1 MDKFKNP
8 LETVQLIPIF
18 SYLNI
23 LSDFLYIEN
32 YLSKIDQNKE
42 IPIINALY
50 EYIQHYENNTFK
62 QGELIRELLKGSDL
76 YGAKDN
82 EYVEATFVNVMF
94 DHIISSLVFNKY
106 GNIYGFLAKIFHE
119 VDNLQI
125 ETVLDAIMLTL
136 DKASF
141 ENEYGDRSKLSSLSL
156 ARIYNDII
164 LPLFPIPNTNR
175 SLLSIDYIYAQA
187 GSMFL
192 RAGRI
197 DTNNYIKF
205 GSSDANTT
213 ENNLFQQY
221 LITGHVIEKLILTD
235 EKNFQMSKAF
245 ALPALMY
252 YVFNSKY
259 LFDYENMAEFISESD
274 FWQTAYEH
282 LFQYTTEAFNDINV
296 ELESDYTLK
305 IHMALSS
312 FQSSNALVK
321 SVMEKYNNFKF
332 SLYSANPKSFHCQY
346 RKSQPNQN
354 ENAKSKIN
362 NITEVYKTY
371 ELQLVEKTIS
381 KSLMDQLDLMTVVIK
396 LIIPNNTVLHYDYN
410 ESKHLPYDILE
421 FFFPKTISFEYYI
434 LKREDYNATFIKYT
448 DNEDIFA
455 EDIRLHFEKIF
466 SVATPIILK
475 TADENITVFYQNLIN
490 YKKSR
495 FQTQLEILDN
505 CQEESKNIKS
515 DWWKEFGLSLVPY
528 YPCLSDTSGTNY
540 GNICVLSKEQFFYKY
555 QNNVCSKAINN
566 KSQSFLSSLGTT
578 IKSVFLKNVIS
589 QTVDEILNEQQ
600 KSRLTIKKV
609 LNKIKLFEDICL
621 HIKDPAFQL
630 TFITE
635 DRISVFEI
643 IIKSLREK
651 TDFKINSTINSLYKI
666 KTLKSN
672 SFKSIG
678 IVGENNTRL
687 IFVNTLYNQSDTGY
701 GFKFI
706 FLSDDVSKIAQ
717 FRTGFELKDE
727 RLFTQGDT
735 ENSIKKYIALNN
747 VSFQPEPD
755 HSMYEINNQL
765 WRRPKKLLFS
775 GIPIQADDY
784 DEKCNDD
791 ISYFEKSILNNLC
804 RRQRRLNEKSVF
816 EDEAVTFIK
825 NKTNISEEWIR
836 NMFNKYTF
844 PDNIT
849 LLQFVDYWMYNNTF
863 KAPVWSKIFEIENS
877 DLLKKLR
884 YDSRFEKHDMSNF
897 NGKFR
902 INGLYSIAERHLI
915 EKEAPISNIIKEF
928 NEQKASYSVAFHD
941 YYAIRNFATTGY
953 TRITRDSQ
961 EAKLMKIALYKLAI
975 RQSDDPEGE
984 FDLKLFKVETKPI
997 AIARMFLT
1005 QNNITLQKFT
1015 QASPNAGS
1023 AIRLR
1028 GYPAP
1033 GCVNILY
1040 EMVFSRPYVRAKI
1053 EQIYN
1058 IKENNVILLPGS
1070 NFLIVD
1076 RRMLGIG
1083 GLGNVLKLKLM
1094 FQHIDDEKSFWYKN
1108 IMNEIAHI
1116 NF

>member
-1 MDKFKNP
+1 MDTFKNP
-8 LETVQLIPIF
+8 LETVHLIPIF

-32 YLSKIDQNKE
+32 YLSETDQNKE
-42 IPIINALY
+42 IPIVNALY
-50 EYIQHYENNTFK
+50 EYIQDYENNTFK
-62 QGELIRELLKGSDL
+62 KGKLIRELLKGSDL
-76 YGAKDN
+76 YGAKDD

-94 DHIISSLVFNKY
+94 DHIISSLVFHKY
-106 GNIYGFLAKIFHE
+106 GNIYGFLANIFHK
-119 VDNLQI
+119 VNNLQI
-125 ETVLDAIMLTL
+125 KTVLDAITL
-136 DKASF
+136 SLENASF
-141 ENEYGDRSKLSSLSL
+141 ENVYGDRSKLSSLSL
-156 ARIYNDII
+156 KRIHNDII
-164 LPLFPIPNTNR
+164 IPMFPIPKDNLR
-175 SLLSIDYIYAQA
+175 LLSIDYIYAQA

-205 GSSDANTT
+205 GSSDTNTT

-235 EKNFQMSKAF
+235 ENNFQMSKAF

-274 FWQTAYEH
+274 FWQTAYQH
-282 LFQYTTEAFNDINV
+282 LFQYTTRAFKNINV
-296 ELESDYTLK
+296 ELHSDYTYK
-305 IHMALSS
+305 MNMALSS
-312 FQSSNALVK
+312 FQSTNALIK
-321 SVMEKYNNFKF
+321 SFVEKYNNFKF
-332 SLYSANPKSFHCQY
+332 SLYTSYPKSFYCQY
-346 RKSQPNQN
+346 RRNQPNLN
-354 ENAKSKIN
+354 EYAKSKIN

-381 KSLMDQLDLMTVVIK
+381 KSLMEQLDLMTVVIR
-396 LIIPNNTVLHYDYN
+396 LLIPNNTVLYN
-410 ESKHLPYDILE
+410 DFDESKHLPYDILE
-421 FFFPKTISFEYYI
+421 FFFPKNISFEYYI
-434 LKREDYNATFIKYT
+434 LKREDYNATLIKYT

-455 EDIRLHFEKIF
+455 EDIRLHFEKVF

-475 TADENITVFYQNLIN
+475 TADENIAVFYQNLIN

-495 FQTQLEILDN
+495 LQTQLEILDN
-505 CQEESKNIKS
+505 CQEESENIKS

-528 YPCLSDTSGTNY
+528 YPCLSNTSGTSY
-540 GNICVLSKEQFFYKY
+540 GNICVLGKEQFFYKY

-578 IKSVFLKNVIS
+578 IKSVFLKNAIS
-589 QTVDEILNEQQ
+589 ETIDDILNKQQ
-600 KSRLTIKKV
+600 KSRLTIRNV
-609 LNKIKLFEDICL
+609 LNKIELFEDICL

-672 SFKSIG
+672 YFKSIG
-678 IVGENNTRL
+678 TVGENNTRL

-701 GFKFI
+701 GYKFI

-717 FRTGFELKDE
+717 LRTGYELKDE
-727 RLFTQGDT
+727 RLFTEGDT
-735 ENSIKKYIALNN
+735 ENAIKKYIALNN

-755 HSMYEINNQL
+755 HVMYEINNKL
-765 WRRPKKLLFS
+765 WRRPTKLMFS

-791 ISYFEKSILNNLC
+791 ISYFEKSKLNNLC
-804 RRQRRLNEKSVF
+804 RRQRRLSEKSVF

-825 NKTNISEEWIR
+825 NEINISEEWIR
-836 NMFNKYTF
+836 NLFNKYTF

-849 LLQFVDYWMYNNTF
+849 LLRFVDYWMYNNTF
-863 KAPVWSKIFEIENS
+863 EAPVWSKIFEIENS

-884 YDSRFEKHDMSNF
+884 YDSRFEKHDISNF
-897 NGKFR
+897 DGEFR
-902 INGLYSIAERHLI
+902 ISALYSKAERRQI
-915 EKEAPISNIIKEF
+915 EEEAPLKNIIKEY
-928 NEQKASYSVAFHD
+928 NQQKASYSVAFHD
-941 YYAIRNFATTGY
+941 YYAIQNYATTGY
-953 TRITRDSQ
+953 TRITRDTQ

-997 AIARMFLT
+997 AIAKLFST

-1015 QASPNAGS
+1015 QASPNTGS
-1023 AIRLR
+1023 AIRLG

-1033 GCVNILY
+1033 GCINILY

-1076 RRMLGIG
+1076 RTMLDIG
-1083 GLGNVLKLKLM
+1083 GLGKVLKVKLM
-1094 FQHIDDEKSFWYKN
+1094 FQHIDNEKYVWYKN

-1116 NF
+1116 KF